1 MITTPVKLW
10 RRQKDVSKL
19 IGQEGYVLSFTLIR
33 VAAKG
38 FGKESPYPVVIVKME
53 NGKKLIGQLVD
64 WEEKDLKKGRRVKA
78 VLRKLTP
85 DHTEDV
91 IAYTI
96 KFLPLNS

>member
-10 RRQKDVSKL
+10 RRQKDVGLL
-19 IGQEGYVLSFTLIR
+19 IGQEGTILSFTLIR

-38 FGKESPYPVVIVKME
+38 FGKESPYPVIIAKMD

-64 WEEKDLKKGRRVKA
+64 WKQEDLKKGQKVKA

-85 DHTEDV
+85 DHTENI
-91 IAYTI
+91 IAYVI
-96 KFLPLNS
+96 KFTPLH

>member
-1 MITTPVKLW
+1 MIITPVKQW

-19 IGQEGYVLSFTLIR
+19 IGQEGTILSFTLIR

-64 WEEKDLKKGRRVKA
+64 WEAEDLKKGQKIRA

-85 DHTEDV
+85 DHTENI
-91 IAYTI
+91 IAYII
-96 KFLPLNS
+96 KFTPLH